1 MVLGRKMRAAP
12 RHISRKGEQRM
23 EERNG
28 KGIDAR
34 ELSNQL
40 DVVMKDRGESLRI
53 SWVSEGLT
61 IYQLLVLVLG
71 CFSTHP

>member
-1 MVLGRKMRAAP
+1 
-12 RHISRKGEQRM
+12 M